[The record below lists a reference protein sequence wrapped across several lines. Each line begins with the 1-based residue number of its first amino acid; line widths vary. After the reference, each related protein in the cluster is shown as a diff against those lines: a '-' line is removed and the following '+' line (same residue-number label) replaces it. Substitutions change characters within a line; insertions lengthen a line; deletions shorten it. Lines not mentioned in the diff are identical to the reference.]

1 MIDNTYK
8 TNKCDSFAWNSG
20 YA

>member
-1 MIDNTYK
+1 MMDNTYK